1 MSYSAFAVPVILLLL
16 FLYCIIRNIPAY
28 DHFVKGCSNAIS
40 LVISIFPFL
49 VAIFLF
55 VELMNVSGIS
65 VLLANFCSPALEF
78 FGIPKELS
86 ELIILRPFSGNG
98 SLAIVRDIYAKY
110 GVDSYVGH
118 CASVV
123 LGSSDTVFYVV
134 AVYFSTTKI
143 KRLLYTVPICLIA
156 SFVGSVVAC
165 LLCRIF

>member
-1 MSYSAFAVPVILLLL
+1 MSVSSFAVPVLLLLL
-16 FLYCIIRNIPAY
+16 FAYCLIKNIPAY
-28 DHFVKGCSNAIS
+28 DHFVKGCSTAVE

-49 VAIFLF
+49 VAIFVF

-65 VLLANFCSPALEF
+65 AWLADVCSPALKV
-78 FGIPKELS
+78 FGIPGEIA

-98 SLAIVRDIYAKY
+98 SLAIVRDIYTKY
-110 GVDSYVGH
+110 GVDSYVSR

-123 LGSSDTVFYVV
+123 LGASDTVFYVV

-143 KRLLYTVPICLIA
+143 KKLLYTVPVCLIA

-165 LLCRIF
+165 LLVRIF